1 MKKHQRSAIVPFT
14 AGQMYALVADVPA
27 YGEFLPWCGG
37 ARVDERRS
45 NDLLATID
53 IAFKGIHKSFTTR
66 NQFVEN
72 EWMDMRLVSGPF
84 SHLHGKWT
92 FTELGDSGSKI
103 ALDIEFDFSNRVLGA
118 VVGPIFGFIS
128 DGMVDAFMRRAES
141 VYG

>member
-1 MKKHQRSAIVPFT
+1 
-14 AGQMYALVADVPA
+14 MYALVADIPA

-37 ARVDERRS
+37 ARIDERHS
-45 NDLLATID
+45 TDLLATIE

-92 FTELGDSGSKI
+92 FTDLGDSGSKI
-103 ALDIEFDFSNRVLGA
+103 ELDIEFDFSNKVLSS
-118 VVGPIFGFIS
+118 VVGPIFGFIN
-128 DGMVDAFMRRAES
+128 DGMIDAFRHRAES
-141 VYG
+141 IYG

>member
-1 MKKHQRSAIVPFT
+1 
-14 AGQMYALVADVPA
+14 MYALVADIPA

-37 ARVDERRS
+37 ARIDERHS
-45 NDLLATID
+45 TDLLATIE

-92 FTELGDSGSKI
+92 FTDLGDSGSKI
-103 ALDIEFDFSNRVLGA
+103 ELDIEFDFSNKVLSS
-118 VVGPIFGFIS
+118 VVGPIFGFIN
-128 DGMVDAFMRRAES
+128 DGMVDAFRHRAES
-141 VYG
+141 IYG

>member
-1 MKKHQRSAIVPFT
+1 
-14 AGQMYALVADVPA
+14 MYALVADIPA

-37 ARVDERRS
+37 ARIDERHS
-45 NDLLATID
+45 TDLLATIE

-103 ALDIEFDFSNRVLGA
+103 ELDIEFDFSNKVLSS
-118 VVGPIFGFIS
+118 VVGPIFGFIN
-128 DGMVDAFMRRAES
+128 DGMVDAFRHRAES
-141 VYG
+141 IYG

>member
-1 MKKHQRSAIVPFT
+1 
-14 AGQMYALVADVPA
+14 MYALVADVPA

>member
-1 MKKHQRSAIVPFT
+1 
-14 AGQMYALVADVPA
+14 MYALVADVPA

-84 SHLHGKWT
+84 SHLHGIWT